1 MAKKDLLQKDLDRR
15 EFLKNT
21 GRATLSLGGLIV
33 IGSGMSLAV
42 SCGTDDDESQPG
54 DYTF

>member
-1 MAKKDLLQKDLDRR
+1 MAKEDSTKKDLDRR
-15 EFLKNT
+15 EFLKSS
-21 GRATLSLGGLIV
+21 GKATLSLGGLVV

-42 SCGTDDDESQPG
+42 SCGTEDDESQPG